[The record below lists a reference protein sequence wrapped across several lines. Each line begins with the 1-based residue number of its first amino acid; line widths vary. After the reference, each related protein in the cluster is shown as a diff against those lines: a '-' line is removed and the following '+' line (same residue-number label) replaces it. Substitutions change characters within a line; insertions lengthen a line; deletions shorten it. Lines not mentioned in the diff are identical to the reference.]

1 MRARSSANP
10 FLTGSGRPLLVRC
23 AVLFVD
29 LLGVREMNMS
39 QRAAGHLVALHNAV
53 GVMHRDFFGESS
65 RYRSAFFSDTLVLAA
80 PIVRET
86 DDATE
91 VRALVRHAR
100 WLQNDLV
107 AEGFFVRGGLSLGSL
122 HFSDQVVF
130 GPALV
135 EAYDLESRAAV
146 HPRIV
151 LSLAAAESQRGKAG
165 SSMLLCDDDGQTFV
179 DYLGAVVDEPDGR
192 PSLLRG
198 HRDTVVD
205 RLHGTRR
212 HKRRWEKYRWLAE
225 YHNAVIRRRLPRA
238 RELLIEPAAM
248 TWQFSAFE

>member
-1 MRARSSANP
+1 MRARSGANP

-23 AVLFVD
+23 AVLFID

-39 QRAAGHLVALHNAV
+39 QSAASHLVGLHSAV
-53 GVMHRDFFGESS
+53 GVMHRDFFSEPS
-65 RYRSAFFSDTLVLAA
+65 RYRSAFFSDTLVLAT

-122 HFSDQVVF
+122 HFSDQVLF

-135 EAYDLESRAAV
+135 EAYDLESSAAV

-151 LSLAAAESQRGKAG
+151 LSQAAAESQRGKAG
-165 SSMLLCDDDGQTFV
+165 GSTLLRDDDGHAFI
-179 DYLGAVVDEPDGR
+179 DYLGAAVNNPHDPVP
-192 PSLLRG
+192 LLQG
-198 HRDTVVD
+198 HRDTVVS
-205 RLHGTRR
+205 RLHGSRR
-212 HKRRWEKYRWLAE
+212 HKRHWEKHRWLAE
-225 YHNAVIRRRLPRA
+225 YHNAVVSQRLPKA
-238 RELLIEPAAM
+238 RELLVDLSTM
-248 TWQFSAFE
+248 TWQFSPFE